1 MYNFKNAKHPRIT
14 KKQVICDGGP
24 IGNMEGENR
33 RMARWEASKKAFKR
47 SKSMFR
53 CDEKASKGASSVGD
67 IMCDFGSPKL
77 VCKVTRLSHDVEKNP
92 GPSSQC
98 HGVR

>member
-1 MYNFKNAKHPRIT
+1 MYNLKNACIR

-24 IGNMEGENR
+24 NGNMEGENR
-33 RMARWEASKKAFKR
+33 RMARWEASQKASKI

-67 IMCDFGSPKL
+67 IMCDFGSPEFVSKG
-77 VCKVTRLSHDVEKNP
+77 R
-92 GPSSQC
+92 
-98 HGVR
+98 